1 VTSGGS
7 VHEIGLTTGG
17 VVLIF
22 AFWLGAMAIVALGA
36 AGLAVAIVG
45 PRRWTSLPVPAAVT
59 SAVVIAV
66 FLPGRLTMADA
77 PRLLLAALET
87 ALIVSLIQR
96 VAMPRVRT
104 IVVGPAWFVLG
115 GIAAG
120 IVTGAIIGGIAA
132 VFLGPPSLL
141 PLLAIV
147 GSVIGGLRGAALG
160 RGVASNNPGGP
171 VD

>member
-7 VHEIGLTTGG
+7 VHEIGLTAGG
-17 VVLIF
+17 VVLIL

-66 FLPGRLTMADA
+66 FLLGRLTMAHA

-87 ALIVSLIQR
+87 AVIVSLIQR
-96 VAMPRVRT
+96 VAMPRART
-104 IVVGPAWFVLG
+104 IVVGPPGSSL
-115 GIAAG
+115 AA
-120 IVTGAIIGGIAA
+120 
-132 VFLGPPSLL
+132 S
-141 PLLAIV
+141 
-147 GSVIGGLRGAALG
+147 R
-160 RGVASNNPGGP
+160 RAS
-171 VD
+171 